1 MRATVRSLAARA
13 KLSVRQCIERLRSAG
28 VDVAVGA
35 QRLDGSALAQA
46 HAILGLAQQDNAAK
60 AATSATLDETELLI
74 RLLRPLREKGK
85 LGRNKTSAF
94 ELVYGHGVPD
104 HQKAEAK
111 AFADRLLR
119 EGCLDE
125 KVSQGRRHVWLTE
138 LGLRRLREA
147 EVAAAG

>member
-1 MRATVRSLAARA
+1 MPATVRSLAARA
-13 KLSVRQCIERLRSAG
+13 KLPVSQCVERLRSAG
-28 VDVAVGA
+28 MEVAVGG
-35 QRLDGSALAQA
+35 QRLAGEALARA
-46 HAILGLAQQDNAAK
+46 HAILGLEQHGEVVES
-60 AATSATLDETELLI
+60 ATCSTLDETELLI

-111 AFADRLLR
+111 AFAERLLR
-119 EGCLDE
+119 EACLAE

-138 LGLRRLREA
+138 VGLRRLREA
-147 EVAAAG
+147 EAAAAA